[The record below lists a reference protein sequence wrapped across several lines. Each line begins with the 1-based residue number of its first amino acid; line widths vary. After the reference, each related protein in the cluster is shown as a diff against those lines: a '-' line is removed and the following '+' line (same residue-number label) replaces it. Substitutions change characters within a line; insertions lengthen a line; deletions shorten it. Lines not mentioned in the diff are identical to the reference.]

1 MPIVDARVRVHHPC
15 PYCDLSTRFPRT
27 LFLLWC
33 DNRRDVVLISSPR
46 PKELRTVLLAWKR
59 GFHAR
64 VLLREGNDALVIV
77 PDFEWPDPPSVT
89 RLARSGGVWALH
101 PVLYFGGE
109 ETYRFL
115 APSRALLQQLCRK
128 LRKLG
133 AVEVLSVTDR
143 AGLESVRTVP
153 AATVHLLEGLTEP
166 QARSLVAARD
176 AGLLEVPAR
185 SNWAEVARAQG
196 LSRSTFGEHLRKG
209 QRKLLE
215 NSYPLL
221 RARLGSKARR
231 AGSAMEKREASH
243 RRRQRRSLLTPG
255 L

>member
-1 MPIVDARVRVHHPC
+1 VRIHHPC

-33 DNRRDVVLISSPR
+33 DNRRDTVLVSSQNR
-46 PKELRTVLLAWKR
+46 EELRGVLAAWKR

-64 VLLREGNDALVIV
+64 VLLREGNDALLIV
-77 PDFEWPDPPSVT
+77 PDFEWRDPPSV
-89 RLARSGGVWALH
+89 ARMARAGRVWVLH

-109 ETYRFL
+109 ETYRLL
-115 APSRALLQQLCRK
+115 APSRAGLNRLFRK
-128 LRKLG
+128 LRRLG
-133 AVEVLSVTDR
+133 AVEVLSITDT
-143 AGLESVRTVP
+143 AGLDSVRTVP
-153 AATVHLLEGLTEP
+153 ASTVHLLEGLTDS
-166 QARSLVAARD
+166 QVRSLVAARD

-185 SNWAEVARAQG
+185 SNWASVARAQG

-221 RARLGSKARR
+221 RARLGTRGVRLRPSSQALR
-231 AGSAMEKREASH
+231 
-243 RRRQRRSLLTPG
+243 
-255 L
+255 

>member
-1 MPIVDARVRVHHPC
+1 MAIVDARVRVHHPC
-15 PYCDLSTRFPRT
+15 PYCDLSTRFPHS

-33 DNRRDVVLISSPR
+33 DNRRDTVLVSSQNR
-46 PKELRTVLLAWKR
+46 EELRQVLAAWKR

-64 VLLREGNDALVIV
+64 VLLREGNDALLIV
-77 PDFEWPDPPSVT
+77 PDFEWRDPPSVT
-89 RLARSGGVWALH
+89 GIARSGGVWALH

-115 APSRALLQQLCRK
+115 ASSRAALNKLFRK
-128 LRKLG
+128 LRRMG

-143 AGLESVRTVP
+143 AGLDSVRTVP
-153 AATVHLLEGLTEP
+153 ASTVHLLEGMTDP
-166 QARSLVAARD
+166 QVRSLIAARD

-185 SNWAEVARAQG
+185 SSWDSVARAHG

-221 RARLGSKARR
+221 RARLGSAGTEPRR
-231 AGSAMEKREASH
+231 AADARG
-243 RRRQRRSLLTPG
+243 
-255 L
+255 

>member
-1 MPIVDARVRVHHPC
+1 MDARVRVHHPC
-15 PYCDLSTRFPRT
+15 PYCDLSTRFPNS

-33 DNRRDVVLISSPR
+33 DNRRDAVLVSSPNR
-46 PKELRTVLLAWKR
+46 EELRGLVAAWQR

-64 VLLREGNDALVIV
+64 VLLREGNDALLLV
-77 PDFEWPDPPSVT
+77 PDFEWRDPPSVT
-89 RLARSGGVWALH
+89 GMARAGGVWVLH

-115 APSRALLQQLCRK
+115 APSRASLNRLFQK
-128 LRKLG
+128 LRRLG
-133 AVEVLSVTDR
+133 AVEVLAIADR
-143 AGLESVRTVP
+143 AGLDSVRTVP
-153 AATVHLLEGLTEP
+153 ASTVHLLEGLTDS
-166 QARSLVAARD
+166 QVRSLVAARD

-185 SNWAEVARAQG
+185 TSWASVARAEG

-221 RARLGSKARR
+221 RARQGSRGARLRPTRR
-231 AGSAMEKREASH
+231 ARG
-243 RRRQRRSLLTPG
+243 
-255 L
+255 